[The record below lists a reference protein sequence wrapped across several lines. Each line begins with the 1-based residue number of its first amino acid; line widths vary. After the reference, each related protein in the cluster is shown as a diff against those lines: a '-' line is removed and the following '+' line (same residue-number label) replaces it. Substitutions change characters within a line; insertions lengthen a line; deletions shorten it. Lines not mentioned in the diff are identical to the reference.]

1 MSKVK
6 TALRYALGA
15 ALSLVLVGVFA
26 AYFGN
31 VLFGGVL
38 SAVLVAAWLGR
49 DYLRSWIAAW
59 RSDDSPDEAQTTLS
73 DHADE

>member
-1 MSKVK
+1 MTRLNTV
-6 TALRYALGA
+6 LRYALIA
-15 ALSLVLVGVFA
+15 VLWPILVGVFA

-38 SAVLVAAWLGR
+38 STVLVAGWLGR
-49 DYLRSWIAAW
+49 DYIRSWIAAW
-59 RSDDSPDEAQTTLS
+59 RSDDSPDDAQTTLS